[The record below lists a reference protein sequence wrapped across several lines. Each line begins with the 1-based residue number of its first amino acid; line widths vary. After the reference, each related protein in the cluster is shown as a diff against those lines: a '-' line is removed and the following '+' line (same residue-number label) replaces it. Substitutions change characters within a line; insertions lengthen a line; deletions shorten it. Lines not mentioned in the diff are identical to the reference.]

1 MNNFSDPNNNFSFDK
16 EVQKDHFV
24 KYKGKIFAGHHY
36 LIDVWGEGEHLE
48 NEDLIKKIIANSAIA
63 AGATVLDLHSHKF
76 GEAEGIS
83 AIALLAESHI
93 SVHTWPERN
102 FAAFD
107 IFLCGNTNPEKAVRS
122 IKQHIKFVKIKI
134 SKIKRGKVEKN

>member
-1 MNNFSDPNNNFSFDK
+1 MKNFPDPNNNFSFDK

-48 NEDLIKKIIANSAIA
+48 NEDLIKEIIANSAIA

-107 IFLCGNTNPEKAVRS
+107 IFTCGNTNPQAAADALRKAFQP
-122 IKQHIKFVKIKI
+122 KQFKI
-134 SKIKRGKVEKN
+134 SRALRG